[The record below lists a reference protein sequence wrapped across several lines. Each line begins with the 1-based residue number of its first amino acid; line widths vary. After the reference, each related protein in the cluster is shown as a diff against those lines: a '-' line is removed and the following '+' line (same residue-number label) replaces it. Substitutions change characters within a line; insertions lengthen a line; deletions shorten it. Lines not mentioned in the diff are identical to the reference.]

1 MLKLGFKRKLFKS
14 IYVSWQAY
22 HACLGAWSA
31 GILAYLFWKKNRMI
45 RFFSKKKLKKHQI
58 FNLQP
63 IYTILFLCEKFL
75 VYRLKPQKAP
85 SSRLSACI
93 MNLPGFWYRFQPKQ
107 NLNKHFLTH
116 ENLFLPMLT

>member
-1 MLKLGFKRKLFKS
+1 MLKLGFKRKFLKS
-14 IYVSWQAY
+14 IYISCHPYLA
-22 HACLGAWSA
+22 HFSA
-31 GILAYLFWKKNRMI
+31 RSGGTPAYLFWEKIVKVPVFFKK
-45 RFFSKKKLKKHQI
+45 FLKKHQI
-58 FNLQP
+58 LDFQAISN
-63 IYTILFLCEKFL
+63 ILILCEKFL
-75 VYRLKPQKAP
+75 VYRLKPHKAP